1 MLGIPQQAFLTA
13 QRAGSAG
20 EPAAH
25 LYDDTQLPAAA
36 MLQLSPHRHVDL
48 HALAQRVVRRGAGQL
63 VPICERVTIT
73 DTVHELPQYPQGRAL
88 GERYGDHRVRA
99 GRAAGSIE

>member
-48 HALAQRVVRRGAGQL
+48 HALAQRVVRRGQVSWCPFANGL
-63 VPICERVTIT
+63 PSPTRCTSCRSTPKDVLSVSDMETIVCELGA
-73 DTVHELPQYPQGRAL
+73 LPGA
-88 GERYGDHRVRA
+88 
-99 GRAAGSIE
+99 